1 MTSRDG
7 EERASSPHHHEQHLP
22 SRDLGRSHLASIS
35 LLGEITS
42 RQHLVIVGIAATYGE
57 RGRAAH
63 SACTRSRSAKHS
75 LLFALGGRSEMHAS
89 MAVVKPLCSLALVLS
104 ENRDSAVL
112 FDFVGR
118 DVDATR
124 VSRLARSL
132 AVIYV
137 FSCS

>member
-1 MTSRDG
+1 MSRD
-7 EERASSPHHHEQHLP
+7 
-22 SRDLGRSHLASIS
+22 
-35 LLGEITS
+35 
-42 RQHLVIVGIAATYGE
+42 
-57 RGRAAH
+57 
-63 SACTRSRSAKHS
+63 
-75 LLFALGGRSEMHAS
+75 

-124 VSRLARSL
+124 HSRVARSL

-137 FSCS
+137 FSCYGPVV